1 MSIDTQK
8 VQPGEVGPAAGPRTL
23 VRAELPRWAP
33 SAVLVGSLVLVGVL
47 LAALGAF
54 SIGLFVFLA
63 AVLFAVATYLVSR
76 FVEGTRKATDRLVT
90 IVVTVAFLIALIPLV
105 SVVVTVVG
113 NGLARFDAEFF
124 TSSMRGVVG
133 EGGGGYHAIMGTLI
147 ITGLAALMSI
157 PVGLLTAVYLVEYGK
172 GRLARAITFFVDV
185 MTGIPSIVAGLFA
198 YAVFSLIFGPWTQN
212 GLAGAAA
219 LCVLMI
225 PVVVRGVEEMLRIV
239 PMELREA
246 SYALGVPK
254 WLTIVKVV
262 LPTALAGI
270 ATGVMLAIARV
281 IGETAPLLVA
291 AGFTQSL
298 NNSPVDGPMMT
309 LPVFVFR
316 QYVDQGNPPSA
327 YIERAWAGALT
338 LILIVMVLNLAGRF
352 IAWKFAPK
360 GGR

>member
-1 MSIDTQK
+1 MS
-8 VQPGEVGPAAGPRTL
+8 A
-23 VRAELPRWAP
+23 
-33 SAVLVGSLVLVGVL
+33 
-47 LAALGAF
+47 
-54 SIGLFVFLA
+54 
-63 AVLFAVATYLVSR
+63 AVATRPAGSSKLTAGQLPAWTSGLVLAVSLVAAASIFALAGSFGLIR
-76 FVEGTRKATDRLVT
+76 TLALTLLLYAVIIVAASAVVEGGRKARDRLATTLVT
-90 IVVTVAFLIALIPLV
+90 SAFVLALLPLV
-105 SVVVTVVG
+105 SLVIAVIG
-113 NGLARFDAEFF
+113 NGTARFDGIFF
-124 TSSMRGVVG
+124 TNSLRSVVG
-133 EGGGGYHAIMGTLI
+133 EGGGAVHAITGTLWVTLI
-147 ITGLAALMSI
+147 ATLISVPIGLLAAI
-157 PVGLLTAVYLVEYGK
+157 YLVEYGQGGK
-172 GRLARAITFFVDV
+172 LARSLTFFVDV

-198 YAVFSLIFGPWTQN
+198 YAVFVLIFGAGTQN
-212 GLAGAAA
+212 GLAGACA
-219 LCVLMI
+219 LSVLMI
-225 PVVVRGVEEMLRIV
+225 PVVVRSVEEMLRIV

-270 ATGVMLAIARV
+270 VTGVMLAIARV

-298 NNSPVDGPMMT
+298 NNNPFDGPMMT

-316 QYVDQGNPPSA
+316 QYADQGNPASA

>member
-1 MSIDTQK
+1 MSAAVATQSASSSK
-8 VQPGEVGPAAGPRTL
+8 LTAGQLPAWISG
-23 VRAELPRWAP
+23 V
-33 SAVLVGSLVLVGVL
+33 VLAISLVL
-47 LAALGAF
+47 AA
-54 SIGLFVFLA
+54 S
-63 AVLFAVATYLVSR
+63 LFALLGSFGLIRTLAVALVIYAIIIVAASAV
-76 FVEGTRKATDRLVT
+76 VEGKRKAVDRLATTLVT
-90 IVVTVAFLIALIPLV
+90 SAFVLALLPLV
-105 SVVVTVVG
+105 SLIISVIG
-113 NGLARFDAEFF
+113 NGSARFDGMFF
-124 TSSMRGVVG
+124 TYSLRSIVG
-133 EGGGGYHAIMGTLI
+133 EGGGAVHAITGTLWVTAI
-147 ITGLAALMSI
+147 ATLISVPIGLMAAI
-157 PVGLLTAVYLVEYGK
+157 YLVEYGQGGK
-172 GRLARAITFFVDV
+172 LARSLTFFVDV

-198 YAVFSLIFGPWTQN
+198 YAVFVLIFGPGTQI

-219 LCVLMI
+219 LSVLMI

-254 WLTIVKVV
+254 WLTVLKVV

-270 ATGVMLAIARV
+270 ATGVMLAVARV

-291 AGFTQSL
+291 AGFTQGL
-298 NNSPVDGPMMT
+298 NNNPLEGPMMT

-316 QYVDQGNPPSA
+316 QYADQGNPASA

>member
-1 MSIDTQK
+1 
-8 VQPGEVGPAAGPRTL
+8 
-23 VRAELPRWAP
+23 
-33 SAVLVGSLVLVGVL
+33 VLAISLVLS
-47 LAALGAF
+47 A
-54 SIGLFVFLA
+54 S
-63 AVLFAVATYLVSR
+63 LFALLGSFGLIRTLAVALVIYAIIIVAASAV
-76 FVEGTRKATDRLVT
+76 VEGKRKAVDRLATTLVT
-90 IVVTVAFLIALIPLV
+90 SAFVLALLPLV
-105 SVVVTVVG
+105 SLIISVIG
-113 NGLARFDAEFF
+113 NGSARFDGMFF
-124 TSSMRGVVG
+124 TYSLRSIVG
-133 EGGGGYHAIMGTLI
+133 EGGGAVHAITGTLWVTAI
-147 ITGLAALMSI
+147 ATLISVPIGLMAAI
-157 PVGLLTAVYLVEYGK
+157 YLVEYGQGGK
-172 GRLARAITFFVDV
+172 LARSLTFFVDV

-198 YAVFSLIFGPWTQN
+198 YAVFVLIFGPGTQI

-219 LCVLMI
+219 LSVLMI
-225 PVVVRGVEEMLRIV
+225 PVVVRGTEEMLRIV

-254 WLTIVKVV
+254 WLTVVKVV

-270 ATGVMLAIARV
+270 ATGVMLAVARV

-291 AGFTQSL
+291 AGFTQGL
-298 NNSPVDGPMMT
+298 NNNPFEGPMMT

-316 QYVDQGNPPSA
+316 QYADQGNPASA

>member
-1 MSIDTQK
+1 MS
-8 VQPGEVGPAAGPRTL
+8 AAVAT
-23 VRAELPRWAP
+23 P
-33 SAVLVGSLVLVGVL
+33 SASTSKLTANQLPAWTSGLVLAISLVLS
-47 LAALGAF
+47 A
-54 SIGLFVFLA
+54 S
-63 AVLFAVATYLVSR
+63 LFAVTGSFGLIRTLAVTLVIYAIVIVATSAV
-76 FVEGTRKATDRLVT
+76 VEGKRKAQDRLATTLVT
-90 IVVTVAFLIALIPLV
+90 SAFVLALLPLV
-105 SVVVTVVG
+105 SLVISVIG
-113 NGLARFDAEFF
+113 NGSARFDGTFF
-124 TSSMRGVVG
+124 TYSLRNIVG
-133 EGGGGYHAIMGTLI
+133 EGGGAAHAISGTLWV
-147 ITGLAALMSI
+147 TGIATLVSVPIGLLAAI
-157 PVGLLTAVYLVEYGK
+157 YLVEYGQGGK
-172 GRLARAITFFVDV
+172 LARSLTFFVDV

-198 YAVFSLIFGPWTQN
+198 YAVFVLVFGPGTKT
-212 GLAGAAA
+212 GLAGATA

-254 WLTIVKVV
+254 WLTVVKVV

-270 ATGVMLAIARV
+270 ATGVMLAVARV

-291 AGFTQSL
+291 AGFTQGL
-298 NNSPVDGPMMT
+298 NNNPADGPMMT

-316 QYVDQGNPPSA
+316 QYVDQGNPASA

>member
-1 MSIDTQK
+1 MSAAVATRA
-8 VQPGEVGPAAGPRTL
+8 PGSSKLTAGQ
-23 VRAELPRWAP
+23 LPSWT
-33 SAVLVGSLVLVGVL
+33 SGVVLAVSLVLAG
-47 LAALGAF
+47 
-54 SIGLFVFLA
+54 S
-63 AVLFAVATYLVSR
+63 LFALSGSFGVIRTLAVTLLIYAIVIVAASAI
-76 FVEGTRKATDRLVT
+76 VEGKRKAQDRLATTLVT
-90 IVVTVAFLIALIPLV
+90 SAFVLALLPLV
-105 SVVVTVVG
+105 SLVISVVG
-113 NGLARFDAEFF
+113 NGSARFDGTFF
-124 TSSMRGVVG
+124 TYSLRSVVG
-133 EGGGGYHAIMGTLI
+133 EGGGAAHAIAGTLWV
-147 ITGLAALMSI
+147 TGIATLISVPIGLMAAI
-157 PVGLLTAVYLVEYGK
+157 YLVEYGQG
-172 GRLARAITFFVDV
+172 GRLARSLTFFVDV

-198 YAVFSLIFGPWTQN
+198 YAVFVLIFGPGTKT
-212 GLAGAAA
+212 GFAGAIA

-254 WLTIVKVV
+254 WLTVVKIV

-270 ATGVMLAIARV
+270 ATGVMLAVARV

-291 AGFTQSL
+291 AGFTQGL
-298 NNSPVDGPMMT
+298 NNNPFEGPMMT

-316 QYVDQGNPPSA
+316 QYADQGNPASA

-338 LILIVMVLNLAGRF
+338 LILIVMVLNLAGRL